1 MFKFFSSL
9 FSKKN
14 KTKST
19 KNTNTHNF
27 LCSLN
32 LELSL
37 DDNINILCYWPDLD
51 SLSDNEIKTL
61 ASKYASLIY
70 LADSGQMKKEIVN
83 TLLSV
88 NEKNNQHDT
97 IFIEYLLYSWA
108 NLVDSDNGDGPVI
121 KPSNVFKNYNK

>member
-1 MFKFFSSL
+1 MFKFLNNL

-14 KTKST
+14 AKK
-19 KNTNTHNF
+19 THNF

-51 SLSDNEIKTL
+51 SLSDSEIKAL
-61 ASKYASLIY
+61 ANKYASLIY

-83 TLLSV
+83 TLLTV
-88 NEKNNQHDT
+88 NEKNNHHDT

-108 NLVDSDNGDGPVI
+108 NMIDSNNVSDPII